1 MDEAADQQ
9 RKQDWGDGPSPQT
22 LAAANGFHANSW
34 RRCLWSWGEGSDHN
48 HGWFLVDTMVGI
60 QIEPIGLLRIARCE
74 AAWGEGT
81 GSPYL

>member
-1 MDEAADQQ
+1 
-9 RKQDWGDGPSPQT
+9 
-22 LAAANGFHANSW
+22 
-34 RRCLWSWGEGSDHN
+34 LWSWGEGSDHN

-81 GSPYL
+81 GSPYLI